1 MKMNLFET
9 NLHALRQQH
18 PTLAEQ
24 AASVLL
30 PETQYRIKPT
40 KTVPALEVFHDEKWI
55 PWHSQ
60 YDPQK
65 EAVREIAS
73 LDQSTV
79 YVPLFLGMGLGYS
92 LLELWNRW
100 KNELY
105 DIIVLEKDIH
115 LFRLALEHNDFTDL
129 FAYPRLHIHVGEDL
143 HIWRQL
149 CRKVMPGVMSSR
161 LQPITHTP
169 SRQMYGQYYQQAVGI
184 LQDQIHTTRA
194 EFDFTIKNGSAIQQ
208 NMWRNLPRI
217 VRSIGVQQIQN
228 TWQSQPAVIVAAG
241 PSLDKNIHH
250 LCGMEDHVLIIAVD
264 TAYRTLSKH
273 NITPHFIVSTDPTEL
288 NMKHF
293 EEIESSPKTIL
304 AFDPEVYW
312 EIPNQWQHKSLF
324 LNLEKTA
331 LSRWVERSAGPFG
344 YVPKGGSVGNTAFY
358 LARLLGA
365 DPIIFAG
372 LDLAFDPKGGK
383 THSGHAALTR
393 DIQSSVPGSQT
404 TVIGAMGNLS
414 PKQEMIV
421 WVPGSVE
428 EQVPTS
434 TIMYIYIQQFNT
446 EIQQSNAVIIDATEG
461 GALLSG
467 TNIMSLQDA
476 VVNYTTPIGVNDY
489 IQSINSTRK
498 DLTQCNQHLVQIL
511 NELEQASQTAK
522 KGLEHCATVE
532 SLLSMGVTVR
542 EHEQWLKMDE
552 AFQNIY
558 HSEAVKIAVEQA
570 LFGAVFQFIHK
581 EKNVE
586 IASRLKKY
594 KVYFESVIQG
604 LPEFKQCI
612 LEVKEQLSNEQ

>member
-9 NLHALRQQH
+9 NLDALQQHH

-24 AASVLL
+24 VASVQI

-40 KTVPALEVFHDEKWI
+40 KTVPSLEVFYDANWI

-73 LDQSTV
+73 LDHSSV

-92 LLELWNRW
+92 LVELWNKW

-115 LFRLALEHNDFTDL
+115 LFRLALEHNNFTEL
-129 FAYPRLHIHVGEDL
+129 FANPRLHIHAGEDL
-143 HIWRQL
+143 YLWQQL

-161 LQPITHTP
+161 LHPITHSP
-169 SRQMYGQYYQQAVGI
+169 SRQIYGRYYQQAAGI

-194 EFDFTIKNGSAIQQ
+194 EFDFTIKNGNAIQL
-208 NMWRNLPRI
+208 NMWRNLPRV

-228 TWQSQPAVIVAAG
+228 SWQSKPAVVVAAG

-273 NITPHFIVSTDPTEL
+273 NITPHIIVSTDPTEL

-293 EEIESSPKTIL
+293 EGITPSPQTIL

-312 EIPNQWQHKSLF
+312 KIPNQWQHKTLF

-331 LSRWVERSAGPFG
+331 ISRWFEQAAGPFG

-372 LDLAFDPKGGK
+372 LDLAFDSKGGK
-383 THSGHAALTR
+383 THSGHAALAR
-393 DIQSSVPGSQT
+393 DIQSSPPGSPSAM
-404 TVIGAMGNLS
+404 VGAMGNLS
-414 PKQEMIV
+414 PKQETIV
-421 WVPGSVE
+421 WVPGSIE

-434 TIMYIYIQQFNT
+434 TIMYIYIQQFNA
-446 EIQQSNAVIIDATEG
+446 EIQQSNAIIIDATEG
-461 GALLSG
+461 GALLTG
-467 TNIMSLQDA
+467 TSIMPLQDA
-476 VVNYTTPIGVNDY
+476 MAQYTSPNSVNNY
-489 IQSINSTRK
+489 IQSINSTKK

-511 NELEQASQTAK
+511 NELEQASLTAK
-522 KGLEHCATVE
+522 KGLEHCTTVE
-532 SLLSMGVTVR
+532 PLLSMGAALR
-542 EHEQWLKMDE
+542 EQEQWLKMDAE
-552 AFQNIY
+552 FQKIY
-558 HSEAVKIAVEQA
+558 HSEAVKIAVEQV

-586 IASRLKKY
+586 VASRFKKY
-594 KVYFESVIQG
+594 KIYFESVIQCI
-604 LPEFKQCI
+604 PEFKQCI
-612 LEVKEQLSNEQ
+612 QEVKELLSKP